1 MGATVSWGSPSVR
14 RIGGAAGS
22 TARDSRSIARVLRGT
37 VTAVLDMRIDKWLF
51 VARFFKSRTLAAD
64 ACEGGKVDVNGQ
76 AAKPARA
83 VRPGDRLDISLPAGR
98 RVARIAGLAPR
109 RGSGADARQLY
120 EDL

>member
-1 MGATVSWGSPSVR
+1 
-14 RIGGAAGS
+14 
-22 TARDSRSIARVLRGT
+22 
-37 VTAVLDMRIDKWLF
+37 MRIDKWLF

-109 RGSGADARQLY
+109 RGSGADARELY
-120 EDL
+120 EDLTPPSPPSAERRPPVLRPPGAGRPTKRDRRVIDRATRRFSS